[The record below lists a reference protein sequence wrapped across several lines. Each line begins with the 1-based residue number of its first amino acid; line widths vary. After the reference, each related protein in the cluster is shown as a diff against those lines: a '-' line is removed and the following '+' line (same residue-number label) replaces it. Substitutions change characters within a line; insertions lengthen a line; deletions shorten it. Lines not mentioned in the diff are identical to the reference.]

1 MRTSIPLSLTNRKR
15 DWFPVCSPDHE
26 WVYYINWDDKKIY
39 RVPLDASAKADAVVA
54 SPQDYLGGLSVSPDG
69 KTLAAAVHK
78 AEAQGVAVKIALFEI
93 GSQSQP

>member
-1 MRTSIPLSLTNRKR
+1 MDVWRTDADGSNPLRLTDGKL
-15 DWFPVCSPDHE
+15 DWYPVCSPDQA

-39 RVPLDASAKADAVVA
+39 RVPLDGSGKAEAVIT

-78 AEAQGVAVKIALFEI
+78 N
-93 GSQSQP
+93 